1 MNTVIPNLHLILPFW
16 CLLSIA
22 LALIVAPAIAWGS
35 K

>member
-1 MNTVIPNLHLILPFW
+1 MNTVIPNLHLLLSFW